1 MENSQYLPT
10 TVPTMKSDDDFEN
23 QNSNFS
29 TSSSSGSKFSAL
41 TDPNKNGTVLIE
53 QLQKKVELL
62 DQKLFDIQN
71 LTLLKEE
78 ELNELRFSH
87 NRRLER
93 FRALKENYNS
103 LKDQLRNIDDT
114 NSEWNLEQAVHHVHK
129 RARPKD
135 LQQEDSDAVWNE
147 LAYFK
152 LQNKNLMWER
162 LEMQEE
168 LDRLQVKHSHDTASL
183 LEMRLTLQHERED
196 YEHLLRM
203 KDDGKKTEMEAELKL
218 LRRERS
224 ANQAKTE
231 KLEKELKSFHA
242 VRNSLL
248 AERRSLKAEF
258 TKLNEIISKHR
269 IDSVNLRHH
278 ITLLKQR
285 LHQEVNQVQKLEQQL
300 RARENVQSSSEQKL
314 PNHDSD
320 SKQVVPEKL
329 NADNNGKASNSP
341 HRSLGSSPASP
352 KSPNNIVESWPLH
365 TSLSE
370 PCLPQ
375 KLSLNHS
382 GNGLN
387 NVPEISES
395 SSSAGN
401 IKTVV
406 VHSYIKGDAKARG
419 GVSQLKQP
427 KLKLGSC
434 NMKTNVT
441 QCKRNYS
448 EPGGKVI
455 RSKPHVAIQKV
466 YLRDTSTSPV
476 SFTTN
481 KTGYT
486 FRPGNSNRRLGKNEK
501 PRLSE
506 LLKQISLLKNYRRS
520 ALKSTN
526 EMKETIQQL
535 QTDLILAN
543 QKLKVLRQHS
553 QKIQG
558 LYEKLQTEKSALDKE
573 VRNSQILEGKFCIE
587 DLQKKVSSLQECKK
601 DLEIKLKNYST
612 EMIRLASLNKV
623 TQTDNE
629 NTHNQV
635 KSLTSR
641 MNWLERDISQKRHL
655 IEEQRAKMKE
665 MQDNAKSITDTI
677 NVLEAN
683 LKQGNSVFEQQKL
696 KNDFM
701 HQKLIEM
708 TKKKEDFE
716 KKHKNLVHIL
726 EKKNRQYEYTLQ
738 QHEKMQAAV
747 SELEKSAQKHIV
759 EIAAQSEAAI
769 TNTQNKLI
777 AAHSKI
783 EWFHKFVKILSHE
796 LVHRIYQVRETLN
809 KSQMGKIQQQ
819 LPSHTS
825 MQEAKNLAK
834 NILNISDLELNDIMK
849 GDNLT
854 AKLQNVTDSQY
865 AKDQRWASLCEET
878 IKSRDDF
885 VIPLLDLFIKKLEEK
900 DSLLYSLYS
909 TKY

>member
-1 MENSQYLPT
+1 MWLR
-10 TVPTMKSDDDFEN
+10 DDS
-23 QNSNFS
+23 SNV
-29 TSSSSGSKFSAL
+29 
-41 TDPNKNGTVLIE
+41 NG
-53 QLQKKVELL
+53 
-62 DQKLFDIQN
+62 
-71 LTLLKEE
+71 
-78 ELNELRFSH
+78 
-87 NRRLER
+87 
-93 FRALKENYNS
+93 
-103 LKDQLRNIDDT
+103 
-114 NSEWNLEQAVHHVHK
+114 
-129 RARPKD
+129 
-135 LQQEDSDAVWNE
+135 
-147 LAYFK
+147 
-152 LQNKNLMWER
+152 
-162 LEMQEE
+162 
-168 LDRLQVKHSHDTASL
+168 
-183 LEMRLTLQHERED
+183 
-196 YEHLLRM
+196 
-203 KDDGKKTEMEAELKL
+203 DGVDGDGGKGDG
-218 LRRERS
+218 
-224 ANQAKTE
+224 Q
-231 KLEKELKSFHA
+231 
-242 VRNSLL
+242 
-248 AERRSLKAEF
+248 
-258 TKLNEIISKHR
+258 
-269 IDSVNLRHH
+269 
-278 ITLLKQR
+278 LKQR

-427 KLKLGSC
+427 EHKLGSC

-573 VRNSQILEGKFCIE
+573 
-587 DLQKKVSSLQECKK
+587 
-601 DLEIKLKNYST
+601 NYST

-783 EWFHKFVKILSHE
+783 ERFHKFVKILSHE

>member
-1 MENSQYLPT
+1 MENSQYLQ
-10 TVPTMKSDDDFEN
+10 TMKSDDDFEI

-29 TSSSSGSKFSAL
+29 TSSSTGSKFSAL
-41 TDPNKNGTVLIE
+41 VDPEKNGTVLIE
-53 QLQKKVELL
+53 KLQKKVELL

-78 ELNELRFSH
+78 ELNELRSSH

-93 FRALKENYNS
+93 FRALQENYSS
-103 LKDQLRNIDDT
+103 LKEQLKNIDDT
-114 NSEWNLEQAVHHVHK
+114 NSEWNYEKAFLSVDK

-183 LEMRLTLQHERED
+183 LEMRLALQHDRED
-196 YEHLLRM
+196 YEHLLRL
-203 KDDGKKTEMEAELKL
+203 KDDGQKTEMEAELKL
-218 LRRERS
+218 LRSERS

-248 AERRSLKAEF
+248 AERRSLKTEF

-278 ITLLKQR
+278 ITSLKKR
-285 LHQEVNQVQKLEQQL
+285 LHQEVNRVQKLEQQL
-300 RARENVQSSSEQKL
+300 RVIRNIQSSSEQKL
-314 PNHDSD
+314 PNQDSD

-329 NADNNGKASNSP
+329 NADNNRKVSHNP
-341 HRSLGSSPASP
+341 HRSPGSSPTSP
-352 KSPNNIVESWPLH
+352 KSPNNIVESWLLH

-387 NVPEISES
+387 YVRDISES
-395 SSSAGN
+395 SSSTRN

-406 VHSYIKGDAKARG
+406 VHSYVKGGARALG
-419 GVSQLKQP
+419 KVSRLKHP
-427 KLKLGSC
+427 KHRYESR
-434 NMKTNVT
+434 NRKTSAT

-448 EPGGKVI
+448 ESGENVI
-455 RSKPHVAIQKV
+455 GSKPQVPIQKV
-466 YLRDTSTSPV
+466 YLRDTSTSPI

-486 FRPGNSNRRLGKNEK
+486 FRPGNSNRRFGKNEK

-506 LLKQISLLKNYRRS
+506 LLKQISLLKNYRRT
-520 ALKSTN
+520 ALKSTT

-558 LYEKLQTEKSALDKE
+558 LYEKLQMEKSVLEKE
-573 VRNSQILEGKFCIE
+573 VKDSQILEGKFCIE
-587 DLQKKVSSLQECKK
+587 DLQKKVSNLQECKK

-641 MNWLERDISQKRHL
+641 VNWLERDISQKRHL

-677 NVLEAN
+677 NVLETS
-683 LKQGNSVFEQQKL
+683 LKQGNNIFEQQKL
-696 KNDFM
+696 KNDVI
-701 HQKLIEM
+701 HQRLLEM
-708 TKKKEDFE
+708 TKQKEDCE

-726 EKKNRQYEYTLQ
+726 EKKNRQYEYALQ

-769 TNTQNKLI
+769 TNTQSKLI

-783 EWFHKFVKILSHE
+783 EQFHKFVKILSHE

-809 KSQMGKIQQQ
+809 KSQMDKIQQQ
-819 LPSHTS
+819 LPSYTS
-825 MQEAKNLAK
+825 MQKAKDLAK
-834 NILNISDLELNDIMK
+834 NILNINDLELNDIMK
-849 GDNLT
+849 GDDLT
-854 AKLQNVTDSQY
+854 AKLQNVTDGQY

-885 VIPLLDLFIKKLEEK
+885 VLPLLDLFVEKLEEK